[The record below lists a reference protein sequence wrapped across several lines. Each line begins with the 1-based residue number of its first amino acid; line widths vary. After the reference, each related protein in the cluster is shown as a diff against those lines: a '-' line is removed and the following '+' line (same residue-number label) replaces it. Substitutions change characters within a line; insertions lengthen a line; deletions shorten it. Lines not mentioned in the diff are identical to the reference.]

1 MNEII
6 DPRSV
11 DRPNSYI
18 GKSLPRP
25 NTKKLV
31 EGRGQF
37 VDDVVLPRMVHV
49 AYVRSP
55 HAHARIAGIDA
66 SAALETP
73 GVLRV
78 FTGRD
83 LEAHCQP
90 WVATLAHL
98 KGMKSAPQRP
108 LPIERTTWVGEA
120 VAAVVAETRAI
131 AEDAV
136 AKVNVTY
143 EPLPA
148 VVDMETALGPGTP
161 VIHPDLGDNLCFQ
174 RVNESGKVDEAF
186 AAAHKVV
193 ETTFHTGRHTGA
205 TVEPRSILAEFNRAS
220 GKLTVYHATQAPHMM
235 QGVFAQQMRMPEGD
249 VRVICSDIGGSYGI
263 KVHVYPDEVATA
275 VIAKIMGRPVK
286 FIADRLESFTTDI
299 HARDH
304 RIKGR
309 IAIDAEGRITAI
321 DIDDL
326 TGIGPYSVYPRTS
339 AVEGNQVVNLV
350 GGPYDF
356 ANYRAK
362 TTVVLQNKTPTCQYR
377 AVGHPIATAVTEGLV
392 DLAAEAAGLDPVE
405 FRRRNLMADGTYPRT
420 SPAGMKFEGL
430 SHIASLD
437 KLIEMIDYAGLRA
450 EQERLRAKGI
460 HRGIG
465 FASFIELTN
474 PSPFMYGIGGARISA
489 QDGCTVR
496 IDPDGSVV
504 AATGVTEQGQ
514 GTEAIIRQIVAEGV
528 GVPIEQVRV
537 VTGDTLTTPYG
548 GGTWACRGA
557 GIGGEFALQ
566 SGIAVKEAALK
577 VAGAMLQAQ
586 PDTLDLVDGEIV
598 ERATGTSRM
607 PLAELARIVYFRGD
621 TLPPDLPRELMQTRH
636 FITKEYPFA
645 FTNGVQCC
653 SLEVDVETGM
663 VKLLM
668 MWCVEDCGRII
679 NPLLVDEQV
688 RGGIVQGIGG
698 ALYEHCIYSP
708 EGQLMIGS
716 MADYLVPMAAEMP
729 DIEVGHVETP
739 TRELLLGAKGAGEA
753 GTAGAPAAVMNA
765 INDALRPFNTKVFA
779 QPFTPERILAA
790 LGKVPERQPSGT
802 QLPSAATAG
811 GRATDSARAAA
822 RQSGGGKPG
831 LLSRM
836 LGLKPQ

>member
-1 MNEII
+1 VNEIV

-18 GKSLPRP
+18 GKSVPRP
-25 NTKKLV
+25 NVRKLV
-31 EGRGQF
+31 EGAGQF
-37 VDDVVLPRMVHV
+37 VDDIVLPRMVHV
-49 AYVRSP
+49 AFVRSP
-55 HAHARIAGIDA
+55 HAHARIAGID
-66 SAALETP
+66 STEALQLP

-78 FTGRD
+78 FTGED
-83 LEAHCQP
+83 LAVHCEP
-90 WVATLAHL
+90 WVAVLAHL

-108 LPIERTTWVGEA
+108 LPIERATWVGEA

-131 AEDAV
+131 AEDAA
-136 AKVNVTY
+136 AKVRIAY

-148 VVDMETALGPGTP
+148 AVDMETALSPGTP
-161 VIHPDLGDNLCFQ
+161 VIHPELGDNLCFQ
-174 RVNESGKVDEAF
+174 RVNESGDVDAAF
-186 AAAHKVV
+186 AAAHRVV
-193 ETTFHTGRHTGA
+193 EATFHTGRHTGL
-205 TVEPRSILAEFNRAS
+205 TLEPRSILADYNRAS
-220 GKLTVYHATQAPHMM
+220 ARLTVYHSTQAPHMM
-235 QGVFAQQMRMPEGD
+235 QGVFAKHLGLPEGD
-249 VRVICSDIGGSYGI
+249 VRVICTDVGGSYGI
-263 KVHVYPDEVATA
+263 KVHVYPDEMAVAT
-275 VIAKIMGRPVK
+275 IARIMARPVK
-286 FIADRLESFTTDI
+286 FIADRLESFSTDI

-309 IAIDAEGRITAI
+309 MAVDAGGRITAV

-362 TTVVLQNKTPTCQYR
+362 TTVVFQNKTPTCQYR

-392 DLAAEAAGLDPVE
+392 DLAADAVDLDPVE
-405 FRRRNLMADGTYPRT
+405 FRRRNLMADGSYPRT

-437 KLIEMIDYAGLRA
+437 KLLAMIDYANLRA
-450 EQERLRAKGI
+450 EQARLRERGI
-460 HRGIG
+460 QRGIG
-465 FASFIELTN
+465 FAAFIELTN

-528 GVPIEQVRV
+528 GVPIDEVRV
-537 VTGDTLTTPYG
+537 ITGDTLTTPYG

-557 GIGGEFALQ
+557 GIGGEAALQ
-566 SGIAVKEAALK
+566 SAIAVKDAALT
-577 VAGAMLQAQ
+577 VAGAMLQAS
-586 PDTLDLVDGEIV
+586 PETLDLVNGEIV
-598 ERATGTSRM
+598 ERTSGQVRM

-636 FITKEYPFA
+636 YITKAYPFA
-645 FTNGVQCC
+645 FTNGIQA
-653 SLEVDVETGM
+653 SYLEVDTDTGL
-663 VKLLM
+663 VRLLKH
-668 MWCVEDCGRII
+668 WCVEDCGRII

-688 RGGIVQGIGG
+688 RGGIVQGIGA
-698 ALYEHCIYSP
+698 ALYEDCPYSP
-708 EGQLMIGS
+708 EGQLLIGS

-739 TRELLLGAKGAGEA
+739 TQESLLGAKGAGEA
-753 GTAGAPAAVMNA
+753 GTAGAPGAIMNA
-765 INDALRPFNTKVFA
+765 INDALRPFGAKVHA

-790 LGKVPERQPSGT
+790 LGKVTG
-802 QLPSAATAG
+802 AA
-811 GRATDSARAAA
+811 
-822 RQSGGGKPG
+822 
-831 LLSRM
+831 
-836 LGLKPQ
+836 

>member
-1 MNEII
+1 VNEIV

-18 GKSLPRP
+18 GKSVPRP
-25 NTKKLV
+25 NVRKLV

-37 VDDVVLPRMVHV
+37 VDDIVLPRMVHV
-49 AYVRSP
+49 AFVRSP
-55 HAHARIAGIDA
+55 HAHASIAGIDTA
-66 SAALETP
+66 EALQVP

-83 LEAHCQP
+83 LEPHCEP
-90 WVATLAHL
+90 WVAVLAHL

-108 LPIERTTWVGEA
+108 LPVDRATWVGEA

-136 AKVNVTY
+136 AKVNVSY

-148 VVDMETALGPGTP
+148 TVDMETALEPGSP

-174 RVNESGKVDEAF
+174 RVNESGSVDDAF

-193 ETTFHTGRHTGA
+193 EATFHTARHTGL
-205 TVEPRSILAEFNRAS
+205 TLEPRSILADYNRGS
-220 GKLTVYHATQAPHMM
+220 RKLTVHHSTQAPHMM
-235 QGVFAQQMRMPEGD
+235 QGVFAQHLRLPEGD
-249 VRVICSDIGGSYGI
+249 VRVICSDVGGSYGI
-263 KVHVYPDEVATA
+263 KVHVYPDEVAVA
-275 VIAKIMGRPVK
+275 AIAKIMARPVK
-286 FIADRLESFTTDI
+286 FIADRLESFASDI

-304 RIKGR
+304 RIRGR
-309 IAIDAEGRITAI
+309 MAVDAEGRITAI

-356 ANYRAK
+356 ANYRAR
-362 TTVVLQNKTPTCQYR
+362 TTVVFQNKTPTCQYR

-405 FRRRNLMADGTYPRT
+405 FRRRNLMADGSYPRT

-430 SHIASLD
+430 SHVASLD
-437 KLIEMIDYAGLRA
+437 KLLAMIDYPVLRA
-450 EQERLRAKGI
+450 EQDRLRAEGI
-460 HRGIG
+460 YRGLGI
-465 FASFIELTN
+465 AAFIELTN

-514 GTEAIIRQIVAEGV
+514 GTEGVIRQIVAEGL

-557 GIGGEFALQ
+557 GIGGEAALQ
-566 SGIAVKEAALK
+566 SAIAVKAAALE

-586 PDTLDLVDGEIV
+586 PEALDLVNGDIV
-598 ERATGTSRM
+598 ERGTGRARM
-607 PLAELARIVYFRGD
+607 PLSELARIVYFRGD

-636 FITKEYPFA
+636 FITKQYPFA
-645 FTNGVQCC
+645 FTNGIQAAY
-653 SLEVDVETGM
+653 LEVDIETGL
-663 VKLLM
+663 VKLLKH
-668 MWCVEDCGRII
+668 WCVEDCGRVI

-688 RGGIVQGIGG
+688 RGGIVQGIGA
-698 ALYEHCIYSP
+698 ALYEECPYAP
-708 EGQLMIGS
+708 DGQLLIGS

-739 TRELLLGAKGAGEA
+739 TRESLLGAKGAGEA
-753 GTAGAPAAVMNA
+753 GTAGAPAAIMNA
-765 INDALRPFNTKVFA
+765 INDALRPFGAKVLA

-790 LGKVPERQPSGT
+790 LGKVP
-802 QLPSAATAG
+802 
-811 GRATDSARAAA
+811 
-822 RQSGGGKPG
+822 
-831 LLSRM
+831 
-836 LGLKPQ
+836 